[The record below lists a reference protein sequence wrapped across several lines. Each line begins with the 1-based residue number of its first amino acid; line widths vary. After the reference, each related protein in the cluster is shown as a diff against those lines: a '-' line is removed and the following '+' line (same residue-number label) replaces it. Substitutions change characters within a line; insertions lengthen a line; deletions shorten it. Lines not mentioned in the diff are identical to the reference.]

1 MRRLRA
7 LWARVR
13 EGLRL
18 MVGVPDYARY
28 VQHRLRAHPGE
39 PLLSEAEFIA
49 QRQAARYGRSSSRCC

>member
-1 MRRLRA
+1 MTRLASFWSRLRE
-7 LWARVR
+7 V
-13 EGLRL
+13 LRL

-28 VQHRLRAHPGE
+28 VRHRQHAHPGE